1 MTPNG
6 KLRSVTDLS
15 GELDGFNLLFS
26 SAATLVSDL
35 KSSDM
40 IDSLPVVG
48 SSVIFFIDW
57 DYLPGV
63 SYWSKQF

>member
-1 MTPNG
+1 MAPNG

-26 SAATLVSDL
+26 STATLVSDL

-48 SSVIFFIDW
+48 SSVIFFID
-57 DYLPGV
+57 
-63 SYWSKQF
+63 